1 MKKLFTLLLTVS
13 ILATCLAGCRKKDS
27 VPKDPVTLTLWHVYG
42 DQTDSPMNRLIEEF
56 NTTVG
61 LENGI
66 LVTVTNVTSTSKLR
80 YQLEDALTEMPG
92 APEMPDLFS
101 CHSNMVLTLGADNL
115 VDWNDYFTEEEL
127 SDYVPAFLE
136 DGTVVDGKL
145 SVFPVSKST
154 YTLYVNRSLFDKFSA
169 DTGISIDSL
178 STWDGF
184 FDTAARYYEWSG
196 GKTFCA
202 FDYFIRHIEL
212 DMQAR
217 DGEFSYTDDGWYDFD
232 NPSLHTSWNKF
243 ATSLV
248 QGHIAVADKYSST
261 QVMIGEALAGIG
273 STAGVSYY
281 NDIVTYPDNTS
292 EQMNLTV
299 LPLPRTGVGQE
310 YMPQTGVGMCSYKT
324 TDEKAKAASVFVHWL
339 TEGQRNLDF
348 VAETGYMPVNSAAF
362 EAIETYNFVD
372 DSHRSLYSAILE
384 MYEDYTP
391 VVRPDFDNFYDRTD
405 ALYDGFR
412 KLQPVLKERSD
423 NGESINTLVEETWEL
438 FRSIQ

>member
-1 MKKLFTLLLTVS
+1 MKKLFALFLAVFT
-13 ILATCLAGCRKKDS
+13 LATCLAGCKKDS
-27 VPKDPVTLTLWHVYG
+27 IPKDPIPLTLWHVYG
-42 DQTDSPMNRLIEEF
+42 NQADSAMNRLVEEF

-61 LENGI
+61 LEKGI
-66 LVTVTNVTSTSKLR
+66 LITVTNVTSTSKIR
-80 YQLEDALTEMPG
+80 YQLLDAQAKVPG
-92 APEMPDLFS
+92 IPEMPDLFS
-101 CHSNMVLTLGADNL
+101 CHSNMVLPLGADNL
-115 VDWNDYFTEEEL
+115 VDWSDYFSEEEL
-127 SDYVPAFLE
+127 SDYIPAFLE
-136 DGTVVDGKL
+136 DGTVVGDKL

-154 YTLYVNRSLFDKFSA
+154 YTLYVNRSLFDRFSA
-169 DTGISIDSL
+169 DTGVSIDSL

-217 DGEFSYTDDGWYDFD
+217 DGEFSYTDDGWYNFE
-232 NPSLHTSWNKF
+232 NPSLRTSWNKF
-243 ATSLV
+243 AKSLV
-248 QGHIAVADKYSST
+248 QGHIAIADQYSST
-261 QVMIGEALAGIG
+261 QVMTGEALAGIG

-299 LPLPRTGVGQE
+299 LPLPRTGTGKE
-310 YMPQTGVGMCSYKT
+310 YMPQTGVGIASYKT
-324 TDEKAKAASVFVHWL
+324 TEEKARAASVFVRWL
-339 TEGQRNLDF
+339 TEDKRNLEF

-362 EAIETYNFVD
+362 DAIETFTFAD
-372 DSHRSLYSAILE
+372 DAHTRLYAAIRE
-384 MYEDYTP
+384 MYQEYTP
-391 VVRPDFDNFYDRTD
+391 VVRPDFDNFYERTD

-412 KLQPVLKERSD
+412 KLQPELKERSD
-423 NGESINTLVEETWEL
+423 NGENVDTLIEETWDL

>member
-1 MKKLFTLLLTVS
+1 MKKLFALFLAVS
-13 ILATCLAGCRKKDS
+13 MFAAYLSGCKKNE

-42 DQTDSPMNRLIEEF
+42 DQADSAMNRLVEEF
-56 NTTVG
+56 NATVG
-61 LENGI
+61 LEEGI
-66 LVTVTNVTSTSKLR
+66 LINVTNVASTSKIR
-80 YQLEDALTEMPG
+80 YQLLDAQAKVPG
-92 APEMPDLFS
+92 AMEMPDIFS
-101 CHSNMVLTLGADNL
+101 CHSNMVLPLGAENL
-115 VDWNDYFTEEEL
+115 VDWNDYFSEEEL
-127 SDYVPAFLE
+127 SDYIPAFLE
-136 DGTVVDGKL
+136 DGTVVDDKL

-169 DTGISIDSL
+169 DTGVSIDSL

-217 DGEFSYTDDGWYDFD
+217 DGEFTYTEDGWYDFA
-232 NPSLHTSWNKF
+232 NPSLQTSWDKF

-248 QGHIAVADKYSST
+248 QGHIAVADQYSST
-261 QVMIGEALAGIG
+261 QVMTGEALAGIG

-299 LPLPRTGVGQE
+299 LPLPRTGTGKE
-310 YMPQTGVGMCSYKT
+310 YMPQTGVGIASYKT
-324 TDEKAKAASVFVHWL
+324 TEEKAEAAAVFVRWL
-339 TEGQRNLDF
+339 TEGKRNLDF

-362 EAIETYNFVD
+362 DAIESFTFAD
-372 DSHRSLYSAILE
+372 DAHTRLYAAIRE
-384 MYEDYTP
+384 MYREYTP
-391 VVRPDFDNFYDRTD
+391 VVRPDFDNFYERTD
-405 ALYDGFR
+405 ALYNGLR
-412 KLQPVLKERSD
+412 ELQPVLKERSD
-423 NGESINTLVEETWEL
+423 KGESTDTLIKETWDL
-438 FRSIQ
+438 FRSIR